1 MNDSKMTCDLARDL
15 AAGYVIGALEPS
27 EEAAVRD
34 HLRTC
39 PEPHAEFAELGGVV
53 PYLVEADLELV
64 EPPASLRDRIMA
76 AAAADLAARDD
87 TSTAAPP
94 TTPAPEQTIAFPTA
108 VERETRTRART
119 GRLGWAMRIAA
130 VVAIVVV
137 GAWGLLA
144 QGQLD
149 ATRSELESA
158 RAELDAARR
167 YNEAIAAVISA
178 AAEPGSQAVV
188 LAPVEDSQSSGIA
201 AVRADGSVVL
211 AMRGLSPTSGSE
223 VYETW
228 MIGPDAAPVAVGAFT
243 PNPDGTATATTR
255 PADAPPGST
264 IAVTREPQAGN
275 TAPEG
280 PIVSAGVAVGP
291 PS

>member
-39 PEPHAEFAELGGVV
+39 PEPHPEFAEMGGVV

-76 AAAADLAARDD
+76 AAAADLAARDG
-87 TSTAAPP
+87 TSAAAP
-94 TTPAPEQTIAFPTA
+94 TTPASEPTIAFPTA
-108 VERETRTRART
+108 AERETRTRART

-137 GAWGLLA
+137 GGWGLLV

-158 RAELDAARR
+158 RAELDAARQ
-167 YNEAIAAVISA
+167 YNEAIATVITA
-178 AAEPGSQAVV
+178 AAEPGSQTVV
-188 LAPVEDSQSSGIA
+188 LAPAENSQSSGIA
-201 AVRADGSVVL
+201 AVRSDGSVVL
-211 AMRGLSPTSGSE
+211 AMRGLAPTSGSE

-228 MIGPDAAPVAVGAFT
+228 VIVPDAAPVAVGAFT
-243 PNPDGTATATTR
+243 PDANGRATATTR